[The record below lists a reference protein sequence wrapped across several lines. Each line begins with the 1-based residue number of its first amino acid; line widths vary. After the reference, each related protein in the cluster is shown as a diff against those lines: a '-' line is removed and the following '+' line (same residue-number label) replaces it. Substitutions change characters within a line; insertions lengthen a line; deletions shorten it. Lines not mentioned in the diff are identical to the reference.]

1 MANRASPSG
10 IIDITTA
17 VNNGQTATITSVIS
31 DFELVWVVLTGADG
45 CIATVK
51 KNGVTA
57 AVATYH
63 VENGGDPTN
72 SCVITNAQSSFS
84 TSDVLTIAVTGA
96 NASRITLMTR
106 FPDAY
111 ADPLT
116 VAVA

>member
-1 MANRASPSG
+1 MANKASPSG
-10 IIDITTA
+10 ILDITSA

-31 DFELVWVVLTGADG
+31 DFELVWVVITGADG

-72 SCVITNAQSSFS
+72 SCVITNAQTSFS
-84 TSDVLTIAVTGA
+84 STDVLTVAVTGA
-96 NASRITLMTR
+96 NVLRITLMTR

-111 ADPLT
+111 ADDLT
-116 VAVA
+116 VAIT